1 MAQMLLIMGESGTGK
16 STSMRNCNPATT
28 AVVNPVGKPLP
39 FKGKFEM
46 LNSETE
52 SRKICKFMKEQA
64 AAGKKLIVVDD
75 FQYIL
80 SVPYMNRI
88 KENGWDKWNDFGA
101 NYFEI
106 IEVCKELPEDVVVAY
121 MTHTETL
128 ENGVTTIKLIGKLL
142 REKIT
147 IEGLFTIVLR
157 TGVNE
162 GKYYFYT
169 QNSGKDTV
177 KSPMGMFPAYAI
189 DNDLNYVADKIR
201 NFYEVGE
208 YKTDDEMGQADAAV
222 AADVAKPDANGR
234 RARGSKN
241 STKTTTETAT
251 SPQADESENEPGQG
265 ANIGR
270 SSRTRKTSTKTHDEV
285 VAENQ
290 QKMADYMEARDA
302 AIGKA
307 FPGQEEVD
315 FDAACA
321 VADNVPSPEL
331 ETPPRRTRKERK
343 TATAEPVQDVTTNT
357 DSETLVLNADTYFYI
372 PADDNYV
379 MKHEG
384 DSVDLIVNG
393 VEVMKVITKEE
404 FGEGVKRLAQQN
416 NKTDN
421 NPLDGAMNPPES
433 GRRTRRVQAK
443 AAEQTQPDTES
454 GQDAVEAEQA
464 DAGTRTCR
472 TRRTR

>member
-16 STSMRNCNPATT
+16 STSMRNCDPATT

-39 FKGKFEM
+39 FKGKFTM
-46 LNSETE
+46 LNSEVE

-64 AAGKKLIVVDD
+64 TAGKKLLVVDD

-106 IEVCKELPEDVVVAY
+106 IEVCKELPDDVVVAY

-208 YKTDDEMGQADAAV
+208 YKTDAEMGQADAQ
-222 AADVAKPDANGR
+222 AASDLEKPDANGR
-234 RARGSKN
+234 RARGGKK
-241 STKTTTETAT
+241 TTATPPTTTEDAAPKTGRTA
-251 SPQADESENEPGQG
+251 
-265 ANIGR
+265 R
-270 SSRTRKTSTKTHDEV
+270 KTHDEV
-285 VAENQ
+285 VAENN
-290 QKMADYMEARDA
+290 QKMADYMAERDK
-302 AIGKA
+302 AI
-307 FPGQEEVD
+307 D
-315 FDAACA
+315 A
-321 VADNVPSPEL
+321 VADGREEIPFDEACAAADSVPQPEL

-343 TATAEPVQDVTTNT
+343 SAEQSEPVQDGTTNT
-357 DSETLVLNADTYFYI
+357 DSESVTLDADTYFYV

-379 MKHEG
+379 MKHKG
-384 DSVDLIVNG
+384 DTVDLIVDG
-393 VEVMKVITKEE
+393 VEVMKVISKEE
-404 FGEGVKRLAQQN
+404 FGEGVKRLAQAQP
-416 NKTDN
+416 DN
-421 NPLDGAMNPPES
+421 ADAAADETPAVDEQPTG
-433 GRRTRRVQAK
+433 RTRRVRK
-443 AAEQTQPDTES
+443 
-454 GQDAVEAEQA
+454 
-464 DAGTRTCR
+464 TR
-472 TRRTR
+472 

>member
-16 STSMRNCNPATT
+16 STSMRNCNPAIT

-64 AAGKKLIVVDD
+64 ASGKKLIVVDD

-234 RARGSKN
+234 RARGGKAS
-241 STKTTTETAT
+241 KTTTETVT
-251 SPQADESENEPGQG
+251 PPQVAEQDAEPEK
-265 ANIGR
+265 AASTGR
-270 SSRTRKTSTKTHDEV
+270 SGRTRKTSGKTHDEV

-290 QKMADYMEARDA
+290 QKVADYMEKCD
-302 AIGKA
+302 
-307 FPGQEEVD
+307 E
-315 FDAACA
+315 A
-321 VADNVPSPEL
+321 VAKAAGDREEIPFEEAVAATEGIPQPEL
-331 ETPPRRTRKERK
+331 DTPPRRTRKERQAK
-343 TATAEPVQDVTTNT
+343 AEQSAEP
-357 DSETLVLNADTYFYI
+357 ETLAEDTYFYI

-379 MKHEG
+379 MKHKGDVAPEG
-384 DSVDLIVNG
+384 A
-393 VEVMKVITKEE
+393 KVITKEE

-416 NKTDN
+416 NKTGD

-433 GRRTRRVQAK
+433 GRRTRRGQAK
-443 AAEQTQPDTES
+443 DDSPSTYEEVKQKQEEIEKEAAQT
-454 GQDAVEAEQA
+454 
-464 DAGTRTCR
+464 DAGTRTRR